1 MVKYLIAV
9 FLSLVLI
16 GTTACQPKT
25 DQTGTVSGDMI
36 QVVAAENFWG
46 SIAAQL
52 GGTHVNVISIVTDP
66 NADPHE
72 FETNT
77 ADALDFAHA
86 NYVILN
92 GAGYDTWGQKLL
104 AANLSNGRKV
114 LDVADLLGKT
124 EGDNPH
130 FWYDPDYVQQV
141 VNQITGDY
149 QSLAPADAAYFST
162 QQTALDN
169 ALTSYRQLIQSI

>member
-1 MVKYLIAV
+1 MVKYLIAA

-25 DQTGTVSGDMI
+25 GQTSQVSDGVI

-104 AANLSNGRKV
+104 APIRQ
-114 LDVADLLGKT
+114 T
-124 EGDNPH
+124 
-130 FWYDPDYVQQV
+130 
-141 VNQITGDY
+141 
-149 QSLAPADAAYFST
+149 DAKC
-162 QQTALDN
+162 
-169 ALTSYRQLIQSI
+169 